1 VALIAH
7 RTEKTSLNGPR
18 YKEIAAMK
26 VVIFVVVALLAGV
39 VALGFMQGWFKF
51 GKDTDDG
58 KPKFTFDAAKFKEDK
73 ETIKK
78 KLGEKSEALHK
89 KIASLKEKAKGKSG
103 EDKTKADAEI
113 DKLEKQHKTLK
124 EKLGEVEEATAEKF
138 EGLKKDLKEHL
149 EDKEEDKPQ

>member
-7 RTEKTSLNGPR
+7 RTEKTSLHGPR

-51 GKDTDDG
+51 GKDTGVSID
-58 KPKFTFDAAKFKEDK
+58 PEKFKADK

-78 KLGEKSEALHK
+78 KLSEKSEALHK

-124 EKLGEVEEATAEKF
+124 DKLGEVEEAGEEKL

-149 EDKEEDKPQ
+149 EDKEEAKPE